1 MNEDW
6 LRPEVTSQGAGAE
19 AKARLIAAYGEPQ
32 RRYHDMTH
40 IADGLAQ
47 LRAVEGLTDDE
58 RTWLAYAIWW
68 HDAVYDPTRSDN
80 EAQSAALARRDL
92 ALLGEPA
99 QASAEVARLI
109 ELTKGHQ
116 VEAGDRLGALLVSI
130 DLSILGR
137 DPAAYAAYASA
148 VREEYGHVP
157 DALFRPGRAAVL
169 EHLLTARPLYPDEAY
184 RHRFEAQARRNM
196 SAERAALLA

>member
-1 MNEDW
+1 MSEDW
-6 LRPEVTSQGAGAE
+6 LQPGVTSSGAAAE
-19 AKARLIAAYGEPQ
+19 VKAGLIAAYAEPH

-99 QASAEVARLI
+99 QAIAEVSPEQL
-109 ELTKGHQ
+109 E
-116 VEAGDRLGALLVSI
+116 
-130 DLSILGR
+130 
-137 DPAAYAAYASA
+137 
-148 VREEYGHVP
+148 VRSLQDY
-157 DALFRPGRAAVL
+157 
-169 EHLLTARPLYPDEAY
+169 Y
-184 RHRFEAQARRNM
+184 
-196 SAERAALLA
+196 S

>member
-1 MNEDW
+1 MSEDW
-6 LRPEVTSQGAGAE
+6 LQPDVTSQGAGAE
-19 AKARLIAAYGEPQ
+19 TKARLIAAYGEPQ

-40 IADGLAQ
+40 IADCLAQ
-47 LRAVEGLTDDE
+47 LRMAEGLTGPE
-58 RTWLAYAIWW
+58 RTLLAYAIWW

-80 EAQSAALARRDL
+80 EGQSAEMARRDL
-92 ALLGEPA
+92 AALGEPA
-99 QASAEVARLI
+99 GTIENVARLI

-137 DPAAYAAYASA
+137 EPAAYAAYAAA

-169 EHLLTARPLYPDEAY
+169 AQLLAAQPLYPDAGY
-184 RHRFEAQARRNM
+184 RHRFETQARRNM
-196 SAERAALLA
+196 ETEQAALLA